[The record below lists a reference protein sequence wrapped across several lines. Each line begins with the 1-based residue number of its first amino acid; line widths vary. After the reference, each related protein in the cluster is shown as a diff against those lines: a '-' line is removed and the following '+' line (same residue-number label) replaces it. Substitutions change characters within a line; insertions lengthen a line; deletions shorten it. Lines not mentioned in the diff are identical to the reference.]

1 MMKILSLQ
9 VGRPAEHVSELKDGQ
24 ESAWVSSIWK
34 TPTLARVRLERE
46 DLDGNA
52 QADLKNHGGPD
63 KAVCCYAAEH
73 YPDWRTALDTSEADF
88 PHGAFGE
95 NWTLSGMTE
104 DSVCIGDTYA
114 VGTARVQVSQPRMP
128 CWKLG
133 RRWERP
139 ALPLEVSGSGRTG
152 YYLRVLEPGEVGA
165 GDMVILIERQTPLWT
180 VASVNR
186 AMYVDKDD
194 AELAETLSRLP
205 LLAEAWRRPFRR
217 RAGLLRSRAEPP
229 EGTST

>member
-1 MMKILSLQ
+1 MKLLSLQ
-9 VGRPAEHVSELKDGQ
+9 VGQPSEHVSGLEDGQ
-24 ESAWVSSIWK
+24 DAAWVSGIWK
-34 TPTLARVRLERE
+34 APALGRLRL
-46 DLDGNA
+46 DLVNLDGDA

-63 KAVCCYAAEH
+63 KVVCCYAAEH
-73 YPDWRTALDTSEADF
+73 YPDWREALEKSEAEF

-104 DSVCIGDTYA
+104 EAVCIGDAYA

-139 ALPLEVSGSGRTG
+139 GLPLEVSGSSRTG

-165 GDMVILIERQTPLWT
+165 GDALTLIERPLPEWP
-180 VASVNR
+180 VARVPR

-194 AELAETLSRLP
+194 AEIAEELSRLP
-205 LLAEAWRRPFRR
+205 LLAEAWCRPFRR
-217 RAGLLRSRAEPP
+217 RAGLLRSRAGEAPRCQL
-229 EGTST
+229 

>member
-1 MMKILSLQ
+1 MQIVSLQ
-9 VGRPAEHVSELKDGQ
+9 IGQPRERTSAVEDGN

-34 TPTLARVRLERE
+34 LPISGRLLLGRE

-63 KAVCCYAAEH
+63 KAVCCYASEH
-73 YPDWRTALDTSEADF
+73 YPDWRAALGESGKTF
-88 PHGAFGE
+88 PFGAFGE
-95 NWTLSGMTE
+95 NFTLAGMTE
-104 DSVCIGDTYA
+104 DAVCIGDIYQ
-114 VGTARVQVSQPRMP
+114 VGTAQVQVSQPRMP

-139 ALPLEVSGSGRTG
+139 DLPLVVQTSGRTG

-165 GDMVILIERQTPLWT
+165 GDALARLERPLPDWT
-180 VASVNR
+180 VARVNH
-186 AMYVDKDD
+186 AMYVDKTD
-194 AELAETLSRLP
+194 ADLAETLSHLS

-217 RAGLLRSRAEPP
+217 RAGLLRYQTQ
-229 EGTST
+229 G

>member
-1 MMKILSLQ
+1 MNILSLQ

-24 ESAWVSSIWK
+24 DAAWVSGIWK
-34 TPTLARVRLERE
+34 TSVGGRLRLGRIN
-46 DLDGNA
+46 LDGDA

-73 YPDWRTALDTSEADF
+73 YPGWRTMLGKSEADF
-88 PHGAFGE
+88 PPGAFGE
-95 NWTLSGMTE
+95 NWTLAGMTE
-104 DSVCIGDTYA
+104 EAVCIGDTYT

-139 ALPLEVSGSGRTG
+139 SLPLEVSGSGRTG
-152 YYLRVLEPGEVGA
+152 FYLRVLDPGEVGA
-165 GDMVILIERQTPLWT
+165 GDALTLIERPLPEWT
-180 VASVNR
+180 VTRINR
-186 AMYVDKDD
+186 AMYVEKDD
-194 AELAETLSRLP
+194 ADLADTLSRLT

-217 RAGLLRSRAEPP
+217 RAGLLRSR
-229 EGTST
+229 TK